1 MNLWSS
7 NLVYLLVVMVLM
19 MSVMVVVAVLMLC
32 CFHKEHGEAG
42 DPCLGLLDELFGG
55 EHLLQ

>member
-1 MNLWSS
+1 M
-7 NLVYLLVVMVLM
+7 YLLVVMVHM

-32 CFHKEHGEAG
+32 CLHKEHGETG